1 MPTGIR
7 QDSQTDG
14 APRRVSPKRGPPIR
28 THRLSTYCVSGAV
41 LGAGGAARTEHTK
54 SLSWWVTFTGRTLPL
69 VTEKHRVWGTRVTG
83 DQRAVLKGAAA
94 RGDLSPPPGRP
105 PKISQQVS
113 DLSGGQLGFPP
124 GPQGLARG
132 SRQSVWPSQTQATSS
147 RAGPGWGC
155 SPGRAQG
162 SELPDLRALQE
173 KLEIQISLGRLPDF
187 QMLATL

>member
-28 THRLSTYCVSGAV
+28 THGLSTYCVSGAV

-69 VTEKHRVWGTRVTG
+69 VTEKHRIWGTRVTG

-94 RGDLSPPPGRP
+94 RGGLSPPPGRP

-113 DLSGGQLGFPP
+113 DLSGDSLGFLQVPRGWHEGAGSQCGPARPRPP
-124 GPQGLARG
+124 PLGPD
-132 SRQSVWPSQTQATSS
+132 
-147 RAGPGWGC
+147 RAGGVHQAEP
-155 SPGRAQG
+155 RAQSCQTFG
-162 SELPDLRALQE
+162 LCKRSWKSRSA
-173 KLEIQISLGRLPDF
+173 
-187 QMLATL
+187 